1 MWGLVQDWVV
11 GHFEFV
17 DLIQRMEAFGEHYV
31 YEEWKETLD
40 AIFNA
45 SIPDDEDAIDLS
57 TVDNGVPKPLKA
69 LEDAMVKHRVSFP
82 APSNRMSSIL
92 PAVSI
97 VLLADL
103 CHSAIGKCQA
113 GICRQ

>member
-1 MWGLVQDWVV
+1 M
-11 GHFEFV
+11 
-17 DLIQRMEAFGEHYV
+17 QRMEAFGERYV
-31 YEEWKETLD
+31 YKEWKETLD
-40 AIFNA
+40 TIFNA

-92 PAVSI
+92 PVVSI